1 MELTRMDDP
10 IRIPIE
16 VKVPEKPVILDVNNR

>member
-1 MELTRMDDP
+1 MDDP

-16 VKVPEKPVILDVNNR
+16 AKVPEKPVILDVNNR